1 MRILFLCN
9 QWHLQKQLVSW
20 LDCPELAAAGHEFI
34 PCVADPLAR
43 EPAVG
48 FDLCSHT
55 IHDIAARV
63 PGGAPDLMLVWE
75 PGYQALPQ
83 AIEEAAFPVVA
94 LLSDWNLVLR
104 PQVGMLGVFDYIF
117 TDRPGVEVVKRLG
130 HQRVEYWPM
139 WGHDPRRFR
148 IIPDLEQTWDVTMIG
163 NLNHDVQRERAR
175 WLYHLA
181 KLGDRWRVRIAGG
194 VYGDEYLRMLSQSK
208 ITFNRSIRREFNMR
222 CYEAA
227 ACGSLLF
234 YDEENEEVRDYF
246 DDRVH
251 CVLYNQRNFE
261 ELLAHYLTRD
271 DERAAIVAAARE
283 RVREI
288 SQPRA
293 LLRLLGR
300 IEELGLLDGR
310 LTGEG
315 VHAPGR
321 PYAQLP
327 LVERRKRHA
336 RQVFRTMTPGNL
348 ALAANWIGEA
358 LRAAPTDSSL
368 LNDYA
373 VVAAYLAEAQ
383 REDFVQANQAAQVAV
398 EAGKRAVAAN
408 PDSALA
414 QINLGQ
420 IYKRQ
425 RRFAEA
431 QTHLL
436 AALRILDQGD
446 EGATDL
452 LELHFPFE
460 HDQFRTQY
468 ETLYA
473 TCAGDD
479 HRLRLARRC
488 LLIHQAGMALGE
500 LAQVAADPKLAG
512 WAYQVA
518 AVARPDLGRARAALA
533 RCLIELGQ
541 IDDAL
546 EQLECAFATDP
557 FLSKEWFTYADVLIA
572 RGRYAQA
579 RAFLEERLTVIAGVP
594 ALAHLQQPAQER
606 VASLV
611 GAETRPL
618 QAVAS
623 A

>member
-9 QWHLQKQLVSW
+9 QWHLQKKLVSW
-20 LDCPELAAAGHEFI
+20 LDSPELTAAGHQFI
-34 PCVADPLAR
+34 RCVADPLAR
-43 EPAVG
+43 EPDIG

-104 PQVGMLGVFDYIF
+104 PQVGMLGAFDYIF
-117 TDRPGVEVVKRLG
+117 TDRPGVEVLTRLG
-130 HQRVEYWPM
+130 HERAEYWPM
-139 WGHDPRRFR
+139 WGHDPERFDM
-148 IIPDLEQTWDVTMIG
+148 IPGVERTWDLTMIG

-175 WLYHLA
+175 WLYRLA
-181 KLGDRWRVRIAGG
+181 KLGERWRVRIAGEI
-194 VYGDEYLRMLSQSK
+194 YGDEYVRMLNQSK

-227 ACGSLLF
+227 ACGPLLF

-246 DDRVH
+246 EDRVH
-251 CVLYNQRNFE
+251 CVLYNDNNFE
-261 ELLAHYLTRD
+261 ELIEHYLTHDHER
-271 DERAAIVAAARE
+271 EEIARAAHAK
-283 RVREI
+283 VREI

-293 LLRLLGR
+293 LLRLLAR
-300 IEELGLLDGR
+300 IEELGLRDGNR
-310 LTGEG
+310 
-315 VHAPGR
+315 PPR
-321 PYAQLP
+321 PYAELP
-327 LVERRKRHA
+327 LAERRKRHA
-336 RQVFRTMTPGNL
+336 RQIFRTMTPGNL
-348 ALAANWIGEA
+348 ALAADWIGEA
-358 LRAAPTDSSL
+358 LRQSPTHASL

-383 REDFVQANQAAQVAV
+383 RDDFVQSNQAARVAV

-408 PDSALA
+408 PNSALA

-425 RRFAEA
+425 RLFAEA

-436 AALRILDQGD
+436 AALRILDEGD
-446 EGATDL
+446 RGADDL

-473 TCAGDD
+473 CYAGDD
-479 HRLRLARRC
+479 ATSTKRLTDTY
-488 LLIHQAGMALGE
+488 GT
-500 LAQVAADPKLAG
+500 
-512 WAYQVA
+512 
-518 AVARPDLGRARAALA
+518 RPRAAYTHPA
-533 RCLIELGQ
+533 SCR
-541 IDDAL
+541 
-546 EQLECAFATDP
+546 
-557 FLSKEWFTYADVLIA
+557 
-572 RGRYAQA
+572 
-579 RAFLEERLTVIAGVP
+579 RAAP
-594 ALAHLQQPAQER
+594 P
-606 VASLV
+606 
-611 GAETRPL
+611 PP
-618 QAVAS
+618 
-623 A
+623 